1 MYGRPRVKKVFCKY
15 HQNKKCE
22 YFCRD
27 HKVLLC
33 GTCLRDK
40 HRDCQIGDDHE
51 YKNYYGKK
59 IREVK
64 VMIEANRNELV
75 SQTHTVISA
84 LDSGISKLEKF
95 KKDIDLVIERIGDM
109 KYDVGI
115 HKSEIE
121 RTTNAL
127 QEIDRQ
133 MTNAY
138 DLRTCQQ
145 CYADIDLEKVKFERK
160 QRKLYQ
166 VPTRLNDDVTA
177 SIHSLQRRLKNIKNG
192 INSQLSSTKLAQ
204 YYPNARSFKEP
215 TTPYLPYFELEN
227 KVTHKKPKDHARNQ
241 GRLAQWSN
249 MEDVRFDLRF
259 QSTRTPMTR
268 LPTLN

>member
-59 IREVK
+59 IRE
-64 VMIEANRNELV
+64 
-75 SQTHTVISA
+75 
-84 LDSGISKLEKF
+84 
-95 KKDIDLVIERIGDM
+95 KDIDLVIERIGDM